1 MKKSLMLLLCAVL
14 SHLAVA
20 QSGRF
25 VNGVVFDENDSP
37 MAGVMVGAKG
47 GSEGVVTGP
56 DGQFKLT
63 VSAYTKY
70 LTAQAEGYFTQS
82 AEIDGSYIV
91 FRMRINRKYAEQKAA
106 AEEAAAKA
114 KAEAAAEE
122 QARIEAEKKA
132 AEEAAAKAKAEA
144 AAKAKAEEQARLA
157 AEKAAAKAK
166 AEKHKVEPVSSAVSE
181 SKNEDKPSK
190 ATKTG
195 DRVSGLINK
204 IELNYGIGLG
214 GVEDVVFQ
222 NYGYRQFK
230 SLNPVEAR
238 YSIGYR
244 FNDYFSLSAGA
255 GFLYETKSLAA
266 VGDIFD
272 EDIYGANVN
281 DEYSSFSVP
290 VFLNTDIF
298 LTKTKCQPMLSFS
311 GGVYLSSPF
320 SDMSRG
326 LSYLADG
333 GIGCNYRFDG
343 KRSFYVL
350 ASAGLIPQHRFVEN
364 IPVGTYMKSSQV
376 SIRIKVG
383 LTL

>member
-132 AEEAAAKAKAEA
+132 AAEAA

-157 AEKAAAKAK
+157 AEKA
-166 AEKHKVEPVSSAVSE
+166 SSAVSE

-190 ATKTG
+190 ATETG

-364 IPVGTYMKSSQV
+364 IPGGTYMKSSQV